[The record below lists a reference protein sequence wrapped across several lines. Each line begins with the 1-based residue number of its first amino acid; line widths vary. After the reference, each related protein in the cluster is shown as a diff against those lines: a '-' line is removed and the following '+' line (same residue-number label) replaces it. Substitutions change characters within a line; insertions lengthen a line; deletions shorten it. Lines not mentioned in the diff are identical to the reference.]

1 MEKNLVYGLFCPYT
15 NKPIYVGQSKVGL
28 DRPFTHIKEKSHSAK
43 VNRWISIL
51 NSEGKEP
58 VLVVLEHTFD
68 NEYLDDKELFWINK
82 FIMEGN
88 LLLNQNNVTPEFF
101 TSIEFNTDN
110 YDEDDFLQELR
121 TYVRGRR
128 KFLGLTQSELAKKAG
143 VGLRFLREFEQGK
156 KDNFNTKTIQQL
168 LHLLGRGKLKLTYQ

>member
-88 LLLNQNNVTPEFF
+88 LLLNQNNVTPEF
-101 TSIEFNTDN
+101 
-110 YDEDDFLQELR
+110 L
-121 TYVRGRR
+121 
-128 KFLGLTQSELAKKAG
+128 
-143 VGLRFLREFEQGK
+143 
-156 KDNFNTKTIQQL
+156 KTISSKSYE
-168 LHLLGRGKLKLTYQ
+168 HT